1 MNLRNRAQIEPI
13 SPSVCAARLLIG
25 ADMMLI
31 GDTAMK
37 TTALAIIA
45 LSVLIGVAT
54 PAGADPF
61 NAKDFFAYLER
72 WSGGND

>member
-1 MNLRNRAQIEPI
+1 
-13 SPSVCAARLLIG
+13 
-25 ADMMLI
+25 MLI
-31 GDTAMK
+31 GDIAMK
-37 TTALAIIA
+37 TTTLAIIA